1 MTVRQINGLEL
12 HMNYNTFITST
23 KSDFPPSDL
32 TDLELAM
39 WYALN
44 DNWNSA
50 HHIAQSINN
59 ELGAWI
65 HAYLHRAEGDLK
77 NANYWYSRA
86 NRIQAQGTL
95 DDEANEIIRFIT
107 SI

>member
-1 MTVRQINGLEL
+1 
-12 HMNYNTFITST
+12 MNYNTFITST

-65 HAYLHRAEGDLK
+65 HAYLHRVEGDLK
-77 NANYWYSRA
+77 NANYWYSQA
-86 NRIQAQGTL
+86 NRIKAQGTL
-95 DDEANEIIRFIT
+95 DDEANDIIRFIT